1 MMTWEKM
8 KAIQPVASKIFMN
21 SLQQNRMSH
30 AYIIHGLSNSVKD
43 ELIDLL
49 AMSLFCVDN
58 EGIEPCQRCQNCK
71 RIVSKN
77 YPDIYRLER
86 ETQSIGTDQIAHFI
100 RELSMT
106 AYESDDKIFIVPDA
120 ENLTVQAANRLLKFI
135 EEPHKGTTIF
145 LLTDNVNSLLP
156 TIQSRCQMID
166 LQPLSVNHVQDQ
178 LVQHEINE
186 IDARLI
192 SALTNS
198 VETGITLHEDRQ
210 IYEIRDVIKDLLEVV
225 MKRHDERFLFLHQVI
240 LTKLKERGELD
251 MALDIMLLAV
261 QDMTSLQIK
270 QKHHS
275 NFFIENDV
283 LAQQAI
289 NYFSGKK
296 LMKMMNSLIDAKR
309 KLKQNIN
316 PTLVMEDFVLQL

>member
-30 AYIIHGLSNSVKD
+30 AYIIHGFSNSVKD

-49 AMSLFCVDN
+49 AMSLFCVDK
-58 EGIEPCQRCQNCK
+58 EGIEPCQQCQNCK
-71 RIVSKN
+71 RIISKN

-135 EEPHKGTTIF
+135 EEPHEGTTII

-166 LQPLSVNHVQDQ
+166 LQPLSVNHMQDQ

-198 VETGITLHEDRQ
+198 VEAGITLHEDRQ

-251 MALDIMLLAV
+251 MGLDIMLLAV

-270 QKHHS
+270 QKHHP

-283 LAQQAI
+283 LAQQSI
-289 NYFSGKK
+289 NYFSGEK
-296 LMKMMNSLIDAKR
+296 LMKMMNSIIEAKR